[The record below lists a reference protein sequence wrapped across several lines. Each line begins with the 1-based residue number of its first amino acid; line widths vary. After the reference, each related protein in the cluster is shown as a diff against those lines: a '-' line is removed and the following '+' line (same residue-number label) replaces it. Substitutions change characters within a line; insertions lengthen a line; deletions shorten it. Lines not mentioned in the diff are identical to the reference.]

1 MKKLLSVLFIL
12 GSVAALAND
21 GPSTLPTD
29 VDPAFCFSNPCSAE
43 DKFNVNVRVPEQLV
57 IKVDDVEFGLWCG
70 TKTVSKDFTN
80 AVKVNGEKNQNVKL
94 GFKNSGNLYF
104 NDGLAL
110 KFTGKVAFAGGAAEE
125 SVTLNGSG
133 AAQTGLKVT
142 VNKPAIPGLLTAGKT
157 YTAHATVVGSYDGF

>member
-21 GPSTLPTD
+21 GPSTLPAE

-43 DKFNVNVRVPEQLV
+43 DKFNVNVKVPEQLV
-57 IKVDDVEFGLWCG
+57 IKVDDINFGLWCG
-70 TKTVSKDFTN
+70 TKTVSKDFAN
-80 AVKVNGEKNQNVKL
+80 KVHVTGEDTQKVKL

-104 NDGLAL
+104 NDGLVT
-110 KFTGKVAFAGGAAEE
+110 KFTGKVTFAGDNPEE
-125 SVTLNGSG
+125 VVTLASG
-133 AAQTGLKVT
+133 KADTGLKVT
-142 VNKPAIPGLLTAGKT
+142 VNKPAIVGLLTAGKT

>member
-21 GPSTLPTD
+21 SPSTLPTD
-29 VDPAFCFSNPCSAE
+29 VDPTFCFNNPCSAE
-43 DKFNVNVRVPEQLV
+43 DKFNVNVKVPEQLV
-57 IKVDDVEFGLWCG
+57 IKVDDINFGLWCG
-70 TKTVSKDFTN
+70 TKTVTKDFENT
-80 AVKVNGEKNQNVKL
+80 VKVNGEKEQNVKL
-94 GFKNSGNLYF
+94 GFKNNGNLYF
-104 NDGLAL
+104 NDGIVT

-125 SVTLNGSG
+125 DVTLNASG

-142 VNKPAIPGLLTAGKT
+142 VNKPAIVGLLTAGKT